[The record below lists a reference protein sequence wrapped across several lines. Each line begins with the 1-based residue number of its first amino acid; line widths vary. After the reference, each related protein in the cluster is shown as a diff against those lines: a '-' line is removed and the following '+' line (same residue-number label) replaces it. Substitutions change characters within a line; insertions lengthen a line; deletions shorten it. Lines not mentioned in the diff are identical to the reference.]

1 MMVRATLL
9 LAVALSA
16 TAATAQAPSGLSLG
30 QRLAQSAC
38 IQCHTFGRGE
48 PHGAGPNLFG
58 LLGRPA
64 AGAPG
69 YAYSPALVQALKGQ
83 TWDRQLLDR
92 WLTDAQAVAPGN
104 GMVYFQDDPRRRQ
117 ALIDYLASLQ

>member
-1 MMVRATLL
+1 MLRFATTVT
-9 LAVALSA
+9 LAFASLSA
-16 TAATAQAPSGLSLG
+16 AAQAPSSEALG

-38 IQCHTFGRGE
+38 VQCHTFGKGE

-64 AGAPG
+64 AGVPG
-69 YAYSPALVQALKGQ
+69 YAYSPALMKALKGQ
-83 TWDRQLLDR
+83 AWDRPLLER
-92 WLTDAQAVAPGN
+92 FLTDAQAVAPGS

-117 ALIDYLASLQ
+117 ALADYLASLR

>member
-1 MMVRATLL
+1 MRRAAFLLVATLL
-9 LAVALSA
+9 SLGAHAQEVP
-16 TAATAQAPSGLSLG
+16 AAALG

-38 IQCHTFGRGE
+38 VQCHTFGKGE
-48 PHGAGPNLFG
+48 PHGAGPNLHG

-69 YAYSPALVQALKGQ
+69 FTYTPALVGALKGKA
-83 TWDRQLLDR
+83 WDRDLLER

-104 GMVYFQDDPRRRQ
+104 GMVYFQDDPRRRA
-117 ALIDYLASLQ
+117 ALIDYLASLR

>member
-1 MMVRATLL
+1 MRRPIAAM
-9 LAVALSA
+9 AVACAALSA
-16 TAATAQAPSGLSLG
+16 AAQAPSNEVLG

-38 IQCHTFGRGE
+38 VQCHTFGKGE

-64 AGAPG
+64 AGVPG
-69 YAYSPALVQALKGQ
+69 YAYTPALAKAVKGQ
-83 TWDRQLLDR
+83 PWDRQLLER
-92 WLTDAQAVAPGN
+92 FLTDAQGLAPGS

>member
-1 MMVRATLL
+1 MRRPIAAM
-9 LAVALSA
+9 AVAC
-16 TAATAQAPSGLSLG
+16 AALPAAAQAPSNEVLG

-38 IQCHTFGRGE
+38 VQCHTFGKGE

-64 AGAPG
+64 AGVPG
-69 YAYSPALVQALKGQ
+69 YAYTPALAKAVKGQ
-83 TWDRQLLDR
+83 PWDRQLLER
-92 WLTDAQAVAPGN
+92 FLTDAQGLAPGS